1 MNEKK
6 ILIVNEEQN
15 IFLEGDLINMLVN
28 MGFGVDL
35 FSPTTSDTNLA
46 ATYAFAI
53 VLYTH
58 AAKDIEQCA
67 ECRGSHLN
75 TTFRH
80 GVLLGA
86 LGTRNVGVL
95 YTPGSDPYIKNK
107 YLSIEARTDSDWVWK
122 IKLLNRLRD
131 SGFQINEA
139 KFIELAKS
147 V

>member
-15 IFLEGDLINMLVN
+15 YVLEGDLINMLVN

-67 ECRGSHLN
+67 ECRASRLN
-75 TTFRH
+75 TIFRH
-80 GVLLGA
+80 GLLLGL
-86 LGTRNVGVL
+86 LGMRNIGVL
-95 YTPGSDPYIKNK
+95 CLPGSDPYIKKK

-131 SGFQINEA
+131 LGFEIDEA
-139 KFIELAKS
+139 KFVELAKC